1 MKTDKQF
8 DMNINEPN
16 VEFLAT
22 TERKTGMTLPEG
34 FFADFDKRM
43 EAAIDAE
50 EQKKLRVPVADK
62 EQQAEIGSS
71 RRPLWIAVA
80 ACLLL
85 AVCVLPFMRSLD
97 PDSANDSSDIAA
109 LAVDAMDEEQEEYL
123 FTSISDYEMY
133 DYYCEAM

>member
-8 DMNINEPN
+8 DMNISEPN
-16 VEFLAT
+16 VEFLAS
-22 TERKTGMTLPEG
+22 TERRTGMTLPEG

-50 EQKKLRVPVADK
+50 EQKKLTVPASTK
-62 EQQAEIGSS
+62 EQVVEIGNT

-80 ACLLL
+80 ACLLV
-85 AVCVLPFMRSLD
+85 AVCVLPFMRSLNTD
-97 PDSANDSSDIAA
+97 TTSDAADIAA
-109 LAVDAMDEEQEEYL
+109 LAVDAMDDEQEDYL
-123 FTSISDYEMY
+123 LTSISDYEMY